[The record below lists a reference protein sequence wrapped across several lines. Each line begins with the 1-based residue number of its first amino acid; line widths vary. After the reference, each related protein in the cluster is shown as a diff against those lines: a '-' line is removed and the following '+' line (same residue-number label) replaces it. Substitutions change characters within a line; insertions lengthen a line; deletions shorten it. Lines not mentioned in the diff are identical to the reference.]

1 MPCSRGDLERTIP
14 LKRGFPEKKRH
25 CHQYYY
31 SSPSSYKN
39 NNNNNNNNYYYYYYY
54 YYYYLQHI
62 SLKSIKTTDM
72 NTDLLCSLICD
83 ILLLGKVF

>member
-1 MPCSRGDLERTIP
+1 MPCSRGELERTIP
-14 LKRGFPEKKRH
+14 LKRGFPERKDIVINITILLLLLI
-25 CHQYYY
+25 
-31 SSPSSYKN
+31 N
-39 NNNNNNNNYYYYYYY
+39 NNNNNNYYYYY